1 MVKVTVIGVL
11 VALVNEPDMLPVP
24 LLAIPVTAGLFL
36 TQLYTVP
43 GTVPLFTIVVM
54 AVPLHMVCEAGV
66 AVAVGVG
73 LTV

>member
-24 LLAIPVTAGLFL
+24 LLAIPVTAGLSL
-36 TQLYTVP
+36 TQLNTVP

-54 AVPLHMVCEAGV
+54 V
-66 AVAVGVG
+66 APEHIV
-73 LTV
+73 